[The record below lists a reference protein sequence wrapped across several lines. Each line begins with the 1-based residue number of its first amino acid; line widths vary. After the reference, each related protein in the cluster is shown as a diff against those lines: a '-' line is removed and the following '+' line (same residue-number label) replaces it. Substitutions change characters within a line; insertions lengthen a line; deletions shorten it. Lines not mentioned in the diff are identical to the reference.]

1 MENKKAKEIIKEYN
15 QYIRTVA
22 NNFKQPLYTQDL
34 EQVGRLAA
42 INAYQHLQEG
52 KDPKSYITTCIKGAM
67 KNYLTQNA
75 RTIRIPAHQVFKMDS
90 ISVDSLNVP
99 INDSGEELSNNIP
112 QEVSEVQNENKA
124 LKNALNA
131 LKPNRRKVIEMY
143 FDLNDTSKP
152 KTFREI
158 GEELGITKQAVQQV
172 FAKAMKEIE
181 QIMKKEKGSN

>member
-1 MENKKAKEIIKEYN
+1 MDNKKAKEIIKEYN

-42 INAYQHLQEG
+42 IKAHQHLKEG
-52 KDPKSYITTCIKGAM
+52 KNPKSYITTCIKGAM

-90 ISVDSLNVP
+90 IPVDSLDVE
-99 INDSGEELSNNIP
+99 INESGEHLSNNIP
-112 QEVSEVQNENKA
+112 SEVSEAQNDNKA
-124 LKNALNA
+124 LKNALNQ

-143 FDLNDTSKP
+143 FDLNDTSQP

-158 GEELGITKQAVQQV
+158 GEELGITGQAVQQV
-172 FAKAMKEIE
+172 FARAMKQLE